1 VCEELVPT
9 NRKKQARTDDY
20 AKARAAFSVAHMSN
34 AKWRKVLRAVAT
46 ADLRL
51 TRSEWKCI
59 DSDHIMVHG
68 IPRVTDIMERRF
80 ADGQFLPTEY
90 KWFEWVRFP
99 RTYRPDRRSAYEA
112 VQDIEGLRRVLATC
126 GHLCIEVDDSGLT
139 LYAYGR

>member
-1 VCEELVPT
+1 MWMDSPDAYE
-9 NRKKQARTDDY
+9 R
-20 AKARAAFSVAHMSN
+20 ARATFSVAHMSN
-34 AKWRKVLRAVAT
+34 AKWRKVLRAIAT

-59 DSDHIMVHG
+59 DSDYVAVHG
-68 IPRVTDIMERRF
+68 IPRVTDIIEQRF

-99 RTYRPDRRSAYEA
+99 QTYRPDSRSTYEV
-112 VQDIEGLRRVLATC
+112 VQDIEGLRRVLDTC
-126 GHLCIEVDDSGLT
+126 GHLCIKVDESGLT

>member
-1 VCEELVPT
+1 MPC
-9 NRKKQARTDDY
+9 RDAYDRARS
-20 AKARAAFSVAHMSN
+20 AFSVAHMSN
-34 AKWRKVLRAVAT
+34 AKWRKVLRAIAT

-59 DSDHIMVHG
+59 DSEHIMVHG
-68 IPRVTDIMERRF
+68 IPRETDILEQRF

-99 RTYRPDRRSAYEA
+99 RTYRPDSRSSYEV
-112 VQDIEGLRRVLATC
+112 VQDIEGLRRVLENC
-126 GHLCIEVDDSGLT
+126 GRLCIQVNESGLS